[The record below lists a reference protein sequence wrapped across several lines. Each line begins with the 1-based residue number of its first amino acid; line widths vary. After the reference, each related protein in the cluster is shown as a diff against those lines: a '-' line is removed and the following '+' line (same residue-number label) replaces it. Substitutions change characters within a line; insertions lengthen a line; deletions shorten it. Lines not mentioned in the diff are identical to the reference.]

1 MLHLG
6 SFSKTISAALR
17 VGFIAGPAETIRH
30 LTDLKLATTFGN
42 NQISAQAVHRLLDD
56 GSYRKQ
62 VAAVRE
68 RLRRATPPLRKKLEA
83 LGLRVWTEN
92 AEGMFLW
99 MELPEG
105 AGDAAHLAARAIE
118 RASPHLAAN
127 GRQLIV
133 KLPPHAGD
141 WNDLLREIRSL

>member
-1 MLHLG
+1 
-6 SFSKTISAALR
+6 
-17 VGFIAGPAETIRH
+17 RH

-42 NQISAQAVHRLLDD
+42 NQVSAQAVHRLLED

-68 RLRRATPPLRKKLEA
+68 RLRRAAPPLRKKLEA
-83 LGLRVWTEN
+83 LGFRVWTEN

-99 MELPEG
+99 MALPEG

-118 RASPHLAAN
+118 RGIVLAPGSVFSPSQRWARFMRFNIAQSASPRLVAFLAEA
-127 GRQLIV
+127 
-133 KLPPHAGD
+133 
-141 WNDLLREIRSL
+141 LR